1 MSTYAFVASH
11 HTVDLTTV
19 AALSAGASG
28 IPDVLSSDDARQLGV
43 TGSVV
48 LATCNRLEM
57 YVQLPIAAHLPAI
70 RDMITS
76 SISGRSGLD
85 SALVSGSFDLYEGE
99 DAVRHLLTVAS
110 GLESAVVGERE
121 IAGQVRRALAS
132 AQEKAQRDERP
143 LPGELVQLFEHAA
156 HTARQV
162 GQIQGHG
169 DDGASLRAQEGV
181 LADEVTEKD
190 WPTRRAL
197 VFGTGAYA
205 GATIAALRDRGCTDI
220 WVNSRSGRA
229 PEFAAKRDV
238 FAVPEGGMEQAMAEA
253 DLIIGCSGG
262 SAPLQPEQI
271 PAGHHTILDL
281 ALSRDFDPSVADLP
295 NVELITLESVR
306 LAAPEETE
314 EAVAT
319 ALRIVES
326 ELAAFLSR
334 QRARTIDSAIVALR
348 SHTMAVLDSE
358 LEKARNQF
366 GCGAAAEQLEIA
378 MRRTVKSLL
387 HTPTV
392 RAKML
397 AAQGRTDEYVHA
409 LEVLYGIQV
418 TDD

>member
-1 MSTYAFVASH
+1 M
-11 HTVDLTTV
+11 
-19 AALSAGASG
+19 AL
-28 IPDVLSSDDARQLGV
+28 D
-43 TGSVV
+43 
-48 LATCNRLEM
+48 
-57 YVQLPIAAHLPAI
+57 
-70 RDMITS
+70 
-76 SISGRSGLD
+76 
-85 SALVSGSFDLYEGE
+85 
-99 DAVRHLLTVAS
+99 
-110 GLESAVVGERE
+110 
-121 IAGQVRRALAS
+121 
-132 AQEKAQRDERP
+132 
-143 LPGELVQLFEHAA
+143 
-156 HTARQV
+156 
-162 GQIQGHG
+162 
-169 DDGASLRAQEGV
+169 

-238 FAVPEGGMEQAMAEA
+238 FAVPEGGMMQAMAEA

-334 QRARTIDSAIVALR
+334 QRARAIDSAIVALR

-358 LEKARNQF
+358 LEKTRNQF

-378 MRRTVKSLL
+378 MRRMVKSLL

-418 TDD
+418 EDD

>member
-1 MSTYAFVASH
+1 MT
-11 HTVDLTTV
+11 
-19 AALSAGASG
+19 
-28 IPDVLSSDDARQLGV
+28 
-43 TGSVV
+43 
-48 LATCNRLEM
+48 
-57 YVQLPIAAHLPAI
+57 
-70 RDMITS
+70 
-76 SISGRSGLD
+76 
-85 SALVSGSFDLYEGE
+85 
-99 DAVRHLLTVAS
+99 
-110 GLESAVVGERE
+110 
-121 IAGQVRRALAS
+121 
-132 AQEKAQRDERP
+132 
-143 LPGELVQLFEHAA
+143 
-156 HTARQV
+156 
-162 GQIQGHG
+162 
-169 DDGASLRAQEGV
+169 
-181 LADEVTEKD
+181 
-190 WPTRRAL
+190 
-197 VFGTGAYA
+197 
-205 GATIAALRDRGCTDI
+205 
-220 WVNSRSGRA
+220 
-229 PEFAAKRDV
+229 
-238 FAVPEGGMEQAMAEA
+238 QAMAEA

-314 EAVAT
+314 EAVST

-334 QRARTIDSAIVALR
+334 QRARAIDSAIVALR

-358 LEKARNQF
+358 LEKTRNQF

-378 MRRTVKSLL
+378 MRRMVKSLL

-418 TDD
+418 EDD

>member
-156 HTARQV
+156 HTARL
-162 GQIQGHG
+162 GSQGRSIVSVAL
-169 DDGASLRAQEGV
+169 D

-418 TDD
+418 ADD

>member
-1 MSTYAFVASH
+1 MASH

-162 GQIQGHG
+162 GQHTLLGSQGRSIVSVAL
-169 DDGASLRAQEGV
+169 D
-181 LADEVTEKD
+181 LADEVTEKA
-190 WPTRRAL
+190 WPPAAPWCSALAPTRAPRL
-197 VFGTGAYA
+197 RPC
-205 GATIAALRDRGCTDI
+205 ATA
-220 WVNSRSGRA
+220 
-229 PEFAAKRDV
+229 
-238 FAVPEGGMEQAMAEA
+238 
-253 DLIIGCSGG
+253 
-262 SAPLQPEQI
+262 
-271 PAGHHTILDL
+271 
-281 ALSRDFDPSVADLP
+281 
-295 NVELITLESVR
+295 
-306 LAAPEETE
+306 AAPT
-314 EAVAT
+314 
-319 ALRIVES
+319 S
-326 ELAAFLSR
+326 
-334 QRARTIDSAIVALR
+334 
-348 SHTMAVLDSE
+348 
-358 LEKARNQF
+358 
-366 GCGAAAEQLEIA
+366 G
-378 MRRTVKSLL
+378 
-387 HTPTV
+387 
-392 RAKML
+392 
-397 AAQGRTDEYVHA
+397 
-409 LEVLYGIQV
+409 
-418 TDD
+418 